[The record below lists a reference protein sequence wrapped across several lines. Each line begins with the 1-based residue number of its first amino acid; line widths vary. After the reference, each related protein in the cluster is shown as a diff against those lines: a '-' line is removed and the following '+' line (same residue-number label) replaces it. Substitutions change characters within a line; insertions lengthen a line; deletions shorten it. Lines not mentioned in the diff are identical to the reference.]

1 MTQSSSSSELPVEID
16 VAAVAA
22 MQKKRD
28 DFLLLDVRTPGEYE
42 TAKIEGST
50 LIPMGEIGDRISEL
64 ESYRDRLIVV
74 HCHHGG
80 RSLQITHALRQNGF
94 AKVQNM
100 AGGIEQWSLEID
112 DSVPRY

>member
-1 MTQSSSSSELPVEID
+1 MTQSPQSSDLPIEID
-16 VAAVAA
+16 VASVNA
-22 MQKKRD
+22 MQNNGD
-28 DFLLLDVRTPGEYE
+28 DFLLLDVRESSEYE
-42 TAKIEGST
+42 TAKIDGSV
-50 LIPMGEIGDRISEL
+50 LIPMNDIGERIGEL

-80 RSLQITHALRQNGF
+80 RSLKVTHALRYNGF

-100 AGGIEQWSLEID
+100 TGGIDQWSSEID